1 MTKAQRKL
9 AAIDLTR
16 ERHDN
21 IARIG
26 PVALTSNGCAL
37 VMIQILIDRRSLDAQ
52 GEARGEAAAER
63 KAVR

>member
-9 AAIDLTR
+9 VAVDLTR

-21 IARIG
+21 ITRMG
-26 PVALTSNGCAL
+26 PVALASNGCAL
-37 VMIQILIDRRSLDAQ
+37 VTIQILIDRESLDA
-52 GEARGEAAAER
+52 RDP

>member
-9 AAIDLTR
+9 AAMDLAR
-16 ERHDN
+16 QRHDD
-21 IARIG
+21 IARMG

-37 VMIQILIDRRSLDAQ
+37 VTIQILIDRESLDA
-52 GEARGEAAAER
+52 RDP